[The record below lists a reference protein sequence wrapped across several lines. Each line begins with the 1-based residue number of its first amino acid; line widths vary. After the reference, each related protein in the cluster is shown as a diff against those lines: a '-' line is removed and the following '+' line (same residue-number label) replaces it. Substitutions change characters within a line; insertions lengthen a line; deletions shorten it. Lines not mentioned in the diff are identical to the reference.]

1 MLNQRLD
8 AAQGVAKELFPAEED
23 LENALLHT
31 SRIVIAVIEG
41 RRSAKLPITTAQVG
55 LEHAAAAAT
64 HLVAARAKLG
74 AAHAAF
80 RETQIEI
87 GLREESFGQLWE
99 CPPASGELKTDT
111 RKPALAV
118 VESRQTA

>member
-1 MLNQRLD
+1 MLNQRLE

-55 LEHAAAAAT
+55 LERAAAAAT
-64 HLVAARAKLG
+64 HLVAARAELG

-87 GLREESFGQLWE
+87 GLREVSFGQLWE
-99 CPPASGELKTDT
+99 CPPASGELNTDT
-111 RKPALAV
+111 RKPALSI